1 MAQLATGEAGRL
13 CRRQRG
19 RERAMIRTIIVV
31 LFWAIGIPTAAL
43 VGFPWTIISRKIDF
57 LYNTA
62 MKIARGGVWLCGV
75 KVLIVGL
82 DRFDNQRTYIYMCN
96 HVSNI
101 DPPIVIPAVPK
112 RTSVLVKKEVFRIP
126 VLATAMRMGQLVPVD
141 RTDRESAI
149 NSLKKGQEV
158 LASGVNMTLFP
169 EGTRSRTGELLP
181 FKKGPFYMALEA
193 GVPIVPMTIL
203 GTKAIWPKG
212 RLAIKPGTATVVF
225 HSPIDPKKFCD
236 REALMDAVRASIAS
250 VM

>member
-1 MAQLATGEAGRL
+1 
-13 CRRQRG
+13 
-19 RERAMIRTIIVV
+19 MIRTMVVV

-62 MKIARGGVWLCGV
+62 MKIARAGVRLGGV
-75 KVLIVGL
+75 KVEIVGL
-82 DRFDNQRTYIYMCN
+82 DRFDNQGTYIYMCN

-101 DPPIVIPAVPK
+101 DPPIVIPAIPK

-141 RTDRESAI
+141 RTDRDSAI
-149 NSLKKGQEV
+149 NSLKKAQEV
-158 LASGVNMTLFP
+158 LASGVNMSVFP
-169 EGTRSRTGELLP
+169 EGTRSQTGELLP
-181 FKKGPFYMALEA
+181 FKKGPFYMALDA

-203 GTKAIWPKG
+203 GTRAIWPKG
-212 RLAIKPGTATVVF
+212 SMAIKPGTATVVF
-225 HSPIDPKKFCD
+225 HPPIDPKQFPE

-250 VM
+250 AM

>member
-1 MAQLATGEAGRL
+1 
-13 CRRQRG
+13 
-19 RERAMIRTIIVV
+19 MIRTIIVV

-62 MKIARGGVWLCGV
+62 MKIARAGVWLGGV
-75 KVLIVGL
+75 KVAIVGL
-82 DRFDNQRTYIYMCN
+82 DRFDNQGTYIYMCN

-193 GVPIVPMTIL
+193 GVPILPMTIL
-203 GTKAIWPKG
+203 GTRAIWPKG
-212 RLAIKPGTATVVF
+212 SWAIKPGTATVVF
-225 HSPIDPKKFCD
+225 HSPIDPKTFSD
-236 REALMDAVRASIAS
+236 REALMEAVRASIAS

>member
-1 MAQLATGEAGRL
+1 
-13 CRRQRG
+13 
-19 RERAMIRTIIVV
+19 MIRTIVVV

-62 MKIARGGVWLCGV
+62 MKIARTGVRLGGV
-75 KVLIVGL
+75 KVELVGL
-82 DRFDNQRTYIYMCN
+82 ERFDNQGTYIYMCN

-101 DPPIVIPAVPK
+101 DPPIVIPAIPK

-149 NSLKKGQEV
+149 NSLKKGKEV
-158 LASGVNMTLFP
+158 LDLGVNMTVFP
-169 EGTRSRTGELLP
+169 EGTRSQTGELLP

-203 GTKAIWPKG
+203 GTRAIWPKG
-212 RLAIKPGTATVVF
+212 STAIRPGTATVVF
-225 HSPIDPKKFCD
+225 HSPIDPKQFPD

-250 VM
+250 AM

>member
-1 MAQLATGEAGRL
+1 
-13 CRRQRG
+13 
-19 RERAMIRTIIVV
+19 MIRTIIVV

-193 GVPIVPMTIL
+193 GVPILPMTIL
-203 GTKAIWPKG
+203 GTRAIWPKG
-212 RLAIKPGTATVVF
+212 SWAIKPGTATVVF
-225 HSPIDPKKFCD
+225 HSPIDPKTFSD
-236 REALMDAVRASIAS
+236 REALMEAVRASIAS

>member
-1 MAQLATGEAGRL
+1 
-13 CRRQRG
+13 
-19 RERAMIRTIIVV
+19 MIRTIIVV

-101 DPPIVIPAVPK
+101 DPPIVIPAIPK

-193 GVPIVPMTIL
+193 GVPILPMTIL
-203 GTKAIWPKG
+203 GTRAIWPKG
-212 RLAIKPGTATVVF
+212 SWAIKPGTATVVF
-225 HSPIDPKKFCD
+225 HSPIDPKTFSD
-236 REALMDAVRASIAS
+236 REALMEAVRASIAS

>member
-1 MAQLATGEAGRL
+1 
-13 CRRQRG
+13 
-19 RERAMIRTIIVV
+19 MIRTIIVV

-82 DRFDNQRTYIYMCN
+82 DRFDNQGTYIYMCN

-193 GVPIVPMTIL
+193 GVPILPMTIL
-203 GTKAIWPKG
+203 GTRAIWPKG
-212 RLAIKPGTATVVF
+212 SWAIKPGTATVVF
-225 HSPIDPKKFCD
+225 HSPIDPKTFSD
-236 REALMDAVRASIAS
+236 REALMEAVRASIAS

>member
-1 MAQLATGEAGRL
+1 
-13 CRRQRG
+13 
-19 RERAMIRTIIVV
+19 MIRTIIVV

-62 MKIARGGVWLCGV
+62 MKIARAGVRLGGV
-75 KVLIVGL
+75 KVEIVGL
-82 DRFDNQRTYIYMCN
+82 DRFDNQGTYIYMCN

-101 DPPIVIPAVPK
+101 DPPIVIPAIPK

-141 RTDRESAI
+141 RTDRDSAI
-149 NSLKKGQEV
+149 NSLKKAQEV
-158 LASGVNMTLFP
+158 LASGVNMSVFP
-169 EGTRSRTGELLP
+169 EGTRSQTGELLP

-193 GVPIVPMTIL
+193 GVPIIPMTIL
-203 GTKAIWPKG
+203 GTAAIWPKG
-212 RLAIKPGTATVVF
+212 SMAMKPGTATVVF
-225 HSPIDPKKFCD
+225 HSLIDPKRFPE

-250 VM
+250 AM

>member
-1 MAQLATGEAGRL
+1 
-13 CRRQRG
+13 
-19 RERAMIRTIIVV
+19 MIRTIVVV

-43 VGFPWTIISRKIDF
+43 VGFPWTIISRKIDV

-62 MKIARGGVWLCGV
+62 MKIARTGVRLGGV
-75 KVLIVGL
+75 KVEIVGL
-82 DRFDNQRTYIYMCN
+82 ERFDNQGTYIYMCN

-101 DPPIVIPAVPK
+101 DPPIVIPAIPK

-149 NSLKKGQEV
+149 NSLKKGKEV
-158 LASGVNMTLFP
+158 LDLGVNMTVFP
-169 EGTRSRTGELLP
+169 EGTRSQTGELLP

-203 GTKAIWPKG
+203 GTRAIWPKG
-212 RLAIKPGTATVVF
+212 STAIRPGTATVVF
-225 HSPIDPKKFCD
+225 HSPIDPKQFPD

-250 VM
+250 AM

>member
-1 MAQLATGEAGRL
+1 
-13 CRRQRG
+13 
-19 RERAMIRTIIVV
+19 MIRTMVVV

-62 MKIARGGVWLCGV
+62 MKIARAGVRLGGV
-75 KVLIVGL
+75 KVEIIGL
-82 DRFDNQRTYIYMCN
+82 DRFDNQGTYIYMCN

-101 DPPIVIPAVPK
+101 DPPIVIPAIPK

-141 RTDRESAI
+141 RTDRDSAI
-149 NSLKKGQEV
+149 NSLKKAQEV
-158 LASGVNMTLFP
+158 LASGVNMSVFP
-169 EGTRSRTGELLP
+169 EGTRSQTGELLP
-181 FKKGPFYMALEA
+181 FKKGPFYMALDA

-203 GTKAIWPKG
+203 GTRAIWPKG
-212 RLAIKPGTATVVF
+212 SMAIKPGTATVVF
-225 HSPIDPKKFCD
+225 HPPIDPKQYPE

-250 VM
+250 AM

>member
-1 MAQLATGEAGRL
+1 
-13 CRRQRG
+13 
-19 RERAMIRTIIVV
+19 MIRTTIVV

-62 MKIARGGVWLCGV
+62 MKIARAGVRLGGV
-75 KVLIVGL
+75 KVEIVGL
-82 DRFDNQRTYIYMCN
+82 DRFDNQGTYIYMCN

-101 DPPIVIPAVPK
+101 DPPIVIPAIPK

-141 RTDRESAI
+141 RTDRDSAI

-158 LASGVNMTLFP
+158 LAVGVNMTVFP
-169 EGTRSRTGELLP
+169 EGTRSQTGELLP

-193 GVPIVPMTIL
+193 GVPIIPMTIL
-203 GTKAIWPKG
+203 GTRAIWPKG
-212 RLAIKPGTATVVF
+212 SMAIKPGTATVVF
-225 HSPIDPKKFCD
+225 HAPIDPKRFPE
-236 REALMDAVRASIAS
+236 REALMDAVHASIAS